1 MELINTAGPGLVA
14 VGVLGLPLA
23 AAARWG
29 WRSVWAGG
37 LHLLGVALLAV
48 WTAKSVVIADSSYGN
63 PPAWPA
69 LPWMLAAVSAAGL
82 SIMALRMRGKRMP
95 TSRTAAT
102 RSLDPR

>member
-1 MELINTAGPGLVA
+1 MELINAAGPGLVA
-14 VGVLGLPLA
+14 VGVLGLPVA

-37 LHLLGVALLAV
+37 LYLLGVALLVV
-48 WTAKSVVIADSSYGN
+48 WTAKSVVIADSSYDN

-82 SIMALRMRGKRMP
+82 SIATLRMRGKGAL
-95 TSRTAAT
+95 TSRTA
-102 RSLDPR
+102 P